1 MKILLG
7 ISGSSSV
14 HLGLKLLKN
23 LEKRAEIFCIITEG
37 AKLSF
42 KAENKKNLDKICK
55 KRFKKVVFL
64 EDKDLKAPVSSGSFG
79 IKKSI
84 IAPCSIST
92 LAKIHAGI
100 GDTLLTRAAAVALKE
115 QRKLIL
121 GVREMPL
128 SFLSL
133 EHMTKLSLQ
142 GVCIAP
148 PVYASYSKVQNLE
161 DLENFIVG
169 KWLDLLEIK
178 HDLFKKWT

>member
-14 HLGLKLLKN
+14 HLGLKLLEN
-23 LEKRAEIFCIITEG
+23 LEKKAEIFCIITEG
-37 AKLSF
+37 AKMSF
-42 KAENKKNLDKICK
+42 EAENKKNLDKICK
-55 KRFKKVVFL
+55 KKFKKVIFF
-64 EDKDLKAPVSSGSFG
+64 EDRDLKAAVSSGSFG
-79 IKKSI
+79 IRKTI

-100 GDTLLTRAAAVALKE
+100 ADTLLTRACAVALKE
-115 QRKLIL
+115 QKKLIL

-133 EHMTKLSLQ
+133 EQMAKLGSQ

-148 PVYASYSKVQNLE
+148 PIYASYSGVETLE

-169 KWLDLLEIK
+169 KWLDLLKIK
-178 HDLFKKWT
+178 HKLFKKWG